1 MNKVALTGRI
11 TRDLELRYTTNNK
24 AVCSFTIAVNERATE
39 DVDFIDCEVWGKIA
53 ENLCNYQG
61 KGSLIGVI
69 GRIKKRDYE
78 KDGNKVYR
86 TYVVADEI
94 DFLSKSPDKAGSNEQ
109 KPDEVNPFEDFAQ
122 EISIDENDLPF

>member
-39 DVDFIDCEVWGKIA
+39 DVDFIDCECWGKIA

-94 DFLSKSPDKAGSNEQ
+94 EFMGQKSSGKEAAPAEAIES
-109 KPDEVNPFEDFAQ
+109 NPFEEFGQ
-122 EISIDENDLPF
+122 SISIDEEELPF